1 MTPFPP
7 LCHRDTRGMVNREN
21 PISGTKST
29 QGSNG
34 AGNRFHDCSHLQQSK
49 QSRALTREIPAY
61 STGSSLLTDGKKK
74 SQEREVGSILL
85 DIKDRLPA

>member
-1 MTPFPP
+1 
-7 LCHRDTRGMVNREN
+7 MVNREN

-34 AGNRFHDCSHLQQSK
+34 AGNRFHDCFHLQQSK

-61 STGSSLLTDGKKK
+61 SAGSSLLTDGKKK
-74 SQEREVGSILL
+74 SGEGSGQHLVRHQRSAT
-85 DIKDRLPA
+85 RLTTNG